1 MNVIISNKKQEML
14 STLNIDVIKSLN
26 GVFTVDEIVNQFQNF
41 FFQRMIL
48 DITAIKDY
56 EDVTVLQKLSIS
68 LDMDKVILVLND
80 SGDTSNS
87 EYLSNSNFIDLFI
100 SKETIYFYLNIKCYN

>member
-100 SKETIYFYLNIKCYN
+100 SKETIYFYLNIK